1 MDETE
6 TTFRFAWTRT
16 LPLMGSFLF
25 LLLIVIGGLVSGS
38 YNPIVSIAL
47 WLALISSGWLS
58 LSDLLT
64 LVILREGGL
73 QIRSLTLR
81 GLRTRLISWTEVQ
94 ALGLSG
100 HQPDALKLRTREGVS
115 VSRWTLPAHPD
126 LAQAVVR
133 RAGLQ
138 PSPDNQPPGVQQ
150 AFGKLRETKSR
161 QQRFLLFWQW
171 ARAEDESGEE

>member
-1 MDETE
+1 
-6 TTFRFAWTRT
+6 
-16 LPLMGSFLF
+16 MGSFLF
-25 LLLIVIGGLVSGS
+25 LLLIIIGGFIWGA
-38 YNPIVSIAL
+38 YNSVVIVIV
-47 WLALISSGWLS
+47 WLCLIGSGWLS
-58 LSDLLT
+58 LSDLLAQ
-64 LVILREGGL
+64 VILREDGL

-81 GLRTRLISWTEVQ
+81 GLQTRLIPWTEIQ

-100 HQPDALKLRTREGVS
+100 HQPEVLKLQTREGVS

-138 PSPDNQPPGVQQ
+138 PSPDNQPPGVHQ
-150 AFGKLRETKSR
+150 AFGKLQETRSR